1 MIQQLNKLVTVFAF
15 SAITFIGY
23 SQELSSKSFKSG
35 EHLSYQ
41 ASYNMSGVLTTFAE
55 VNMKVATV
63 KTSKNSY
70 LHLKCTAN
78 TYTKWD
84 NFFKIRDLYEAYVT
98 PHTISPVLYKRDNN
112 ENGTIRKEKYIYKG
126 NHIQATY
133 VRGQS
138 SEMKADFTVPNGT
151 KDIVSTLYYIRN
163 LPIENAKSGDQ
174 KDFNIVFDRKTKS
187 TTLTF
192 LGTETISTILGQK
205 KCYKIGITLKKD
217 NLLKGK
223 ADNIVYITADRN
235 KVPVLIKFNIPVGS
249 GQLKLTNAQNL
260 KF

>member
-1 MIQQLNKLVTVFAF
+1 MKHQLSKLLIFTTLFLI
-15 SAITFIGY
+15 SINSY

-35 EHLSYQ
+35 EHLKYQ

-98 PHTISPVLYKRDNN
+98 PYKVTPVLYKRDNN

-126 NHIQATY
+126 HNVKATY
-133 VRGQS
+133 VRGKS
-138 SEMKADFTVPNGT
+138 GDIKADFSIPSNT

-163 LPIENAKSGDQ
+163 LPINNAKNGDQ
-174 KDFNIVFDRKTKS
+174 KDFNIVFDREIKS
-187 TTLTF
+187 ITLTF
-192 LGTETISTILGQK
+192 LGTETISTIFGQK
-205 KCYKIGITLKKD
+205 KCYKIGISMKKGQ
-217 NLLKGK
+217 LLKGK
-223 ADNIVYITADRN
+223 ANNVVYITADRN
-235 KVPVLIKFNIPVGS
+235 KVPVYIKFNIPVGN
-249 GQLKLTNAQNL
+249 GQLKLTNAKNL

>member
-1 MIQQLNKLVTVFAF
+1 MIKDLNRLLTIISLTIF
-15 SAITFIGY
+15 SFTSF

-55 VNMKVATV
+55 VNMNVSTV

-70 LHLKCTAN
+70 LHIKCTAN

-84 NFFKIRDLYEAYVT
+84 SFFKIRDLYEAYVT
-98 PHTISPVLYKRDNN
+98 PHTITPVLYKRDNN

-126 NHIQATY
+126 TNVQATY

-138 SEMKADFTVPNGT
+138 GEIKANFTIPPAT
-151 KDIVSTLYYIRN
+151 KDIVSTLYSIRN
-163 LPIENAKSGDQ
+163 LPISNAKNGDQ
-174 KDFNIVFDRKTKS
+174 KDFNIVFDRKTIS
-187 TTLTF
+187 ATLLF
-192 LGTETISTILGQK
+192 LGTETISTVLGQK
-205 KCYKIGITLKKD
+205 KCYKIGVSLKKD

-223 ADNIVYITADRN
+223 TNNIIYITADKN

>member
-1 MIQQLNKLVTVFAF
+1 MIQLLYKLTLTLIFSVLSLNSF
-15 SAITFIGY
+15 SQG
-23 SQELSSKSFKSG
+23 LSSKSFKSG

-63 KTSKNSY
+63 KTNKNSY

-78 TYTKWD
+78 TYAKWD

-98 PHTISPVLYKRDNN
+98 PHTATPVLYKRDNN

-126 NHIQATY
+126 NNIQATY

-138 SEMKADFTVPNGT
+138 GNIKANFTIPDGT

-163 LPIENAKSGDQ
+163 LPISTAKSGDR

-187 TTLTF
+187 VTLAF
-192 LGTETISTILGQK
+192 LGTETIPTIFGQK
-205 KCYKIGITLKKD
+205 KCYKIGVSLKKG

-249 GQLKLTNAQNL
+249 GQLKLTKATNL

>member
-1 MIQQLNKLVTVFAF
+1 MIQQLNKLFVLIAF
-15 SAITFIGY
+15 TFISIKGH

-84 NFFKIRDLYEAYVT
+84 SFFKIRDLYEAYVT
-98 PHTISPVLYKRDNN
+98 PHTVTPVLYKRDNN

-126 NHIQATY
+126 TNVKATY

-138 SEMKADFTVPNGT
+138 GEIKADFSIPPNT

-163 LPIENAKSGDQ
+163 LPIANAKSGDQ
-174 KDFNIVFDRKTKS
+174 KDFNIVFDRNTKS

-192 LGTETISTILGQK
+192 LGTETISTVLGQK
-205 KCYKIGITLKKD
+205 KCYKIGISLKQD

-223 ADNIVYITADRN
+223 TNNVVYITADRN

-249 GQLKLTNAQNL
+249 GQLKLTKATNL